1 MNKFVSVILGG
12 TLAFSLV
19 ACGGNA
25 TSSSSTESAAPATST
40 AESSSTAETQYEEGK
55 YELLFNMPCPDTE
68 PYFRAYSAW
77 AENVNKRT
85 HGEVKIELYTS
96 SQLGVE
102 EDIIEQIRAGANVGQ
117 STDTARLAN
126 YVPEVGVLNCPYF
139 LEDADE
145 INKFIQTDMAKGW
158 VDQLATDF
166 GIRPLAM
173 NFVYGKRHFMTNDKV
188 IKTPADLSGMLMR
201 TPGAPVWVESISAL
215 GATPTA
221 LARSEIYSAVQ
232 TKVIDGLDE
241 LYISYYSEQLYE
253 VLNTVNET
261 GDILLVNIPVVSS
274 QWFNSLPEEYQAI
287 VEEEA
292 IAAGKMAS
300 DEIANV
306 EEPRIREELKAKGI
320 TIVPPEEIDI
330 EAFKAAG
337 DKAYEALGLV
347 EVRAEAYKQ
356 LGKTE

>member
-12 TLAFSLV
+12 TLALSLV

-25 TSSSSTESAAPATST
+25 TSSSSTESASPATST

-126 YVPEVGVLNCPYF
+126 YVPEIGVLNCPYF

-188 IKTPADLSGMLMR
+188 IKTPADLNGMLMR

-241 LYISYYSEQLYE
+241 LYL
-253 VLNTVNET
+253 
-261 GDILLVNIPVVSS
+261 
-274 QWFNSLPEEYQAI
+274 SLI
-287 VEEEA
+287 H
-292 IAAGKMAS
+292 I
-300 DEIANV
+300 
-306 EEPRIREELKAKGI
+306 
-320 TIVPPEEIDI
+320 
-330 EAFKAAG
+330 
-337 DKAYEALGLV
+337 
-347 EVRAEAYKQ
+347 
-356 LGKTE
+356 